1 MNSKEENSYEP
12 VSKCRRRPEENV
24 YGRGRRNHLCCT
36 CNHPIIN
43 LIAGIAAIVFAVI
56 SLVGLYSVGKDI
68 AGCKTAF
75 ILTIVN
81 LVISIVGSLTSLIP
95 VLSVICS
102 IAGSIISFLVVYYV
116 CNSVAEVMTQVGA
129 ADIAERGVTVWKI
142 NLVCY
147 VAAIVIAILAVIPVL
162 SMIATVANLV
172 IAIVSIIASILYMI
186 FLNKSYQ
193 ALGA

>member
-1 MNSKEENSYEP
+1 MNQYPNAGAGLKKMFMAEVGAIICAVLAIIPS
-12 VSKCRRRPEENV
+12 
-24 YGRGRRNHLCCT
+24 
-36 CNHPIIN
+36 IN